1 MVLQKLSFQVLIKSS
16 NLPACSDKQF
26 FSNFIIL
33 GRKACCFVTLVASW
47 SYKTNTLKA
56 TFLREL
62 LPELCIN
69 KHLNYI
75 SCHVEQIRFLFIN
88 IKEAENKLNPK

>member
-16 NLPACSDKQF
+16 SLPACSEKRI

-33 GRKACCFVTLVASW
+33 GCKTCFVTLVASW
-47 SYKTNTLKA
+47 SYKTNTLRG